1 MCGWLSALFLFILMK
16 EYLIKE
22 ISNKPIILSQTKK
35 LKSRLPCLTKDYEG
49 RIALYAD
56 NISKFIKKPK

>member
-1 MCGWLSALFLFILMK
+1 MK

-22 ISNKPIILSQTKK
+22 NSNKPIILSQTKK